1 MLECEPDELLTELRK
16 IVQSEAK
23 NHIPPIRKKKTS
35 ICLSAKYADCK
46 GTEENERC
54 REHTINKEIEC
65 EFPTSS

>member
-35 ICLSAKYADCK
+35 ICLSAEAMQIAKERKRMNVA
-46 GTEENERC
+46 EN
-54 REHTINKEIEC
+54 IQ
-65 EFPTSS
+65 